1 MIGLDEQSGL
11 ACEHQDI
18 NMDSTPTATT
28 ACSYANF
35 LRLCECADPSQWKE
49 IRDHPKFFLCC
60 HGNVLSLK
68 RTGPRLLQPYFNQRT
83 RCLSHSFGKNTKSTA
98 KLVLEHFHPSFKESG
113 GYILFIDKNRKN
125 AKLSNLDFLPFE
137 EPRAKSFW
145 DVYYKTR
152 WDREDVPEEHV
163 KTYFDHILD
172 RDSVADF
179 CEKYN
184 AGIIPQSDE
193 LKLMV
198 EAGWVEKYGAR
209 RHSHRVI
216 PEGQIRQLLKYLVA
230 RATLLEG
237 KPPEKAVL
245 NAEKAEELTG
255 KDSAQEMEPF
265 EEEFSCLNNQ
275 ASQVI
280 RLDHEGVN
288 TGSTPPQNL
297 ELRQESAFD
306 PLQQWKVL
314 EENNLTAKV
323 EELVDDFKMNYF
335 LINNIQ
341 GEKRQALWEDRND
354 HIMQSWFEAAQDEV
368 YFEYLDNKKKKQR
381 TDSY

>member
-1 MIGLDEQSGL
+1 MQ
-11 ACEHQDI
+11 
-18 NMDSTPTATT
+18 
-28 ACSYANF
+28 
-35 LRLCECADPSQWKE
+35 
-49 IRDHPKFFLCC
+49 
-60 HGNVLSLK
+60 
-68 RTGPRLLQPYFNQRT
+68 
-83 RCLSHSFGKNTKSTA
+83 
-98 KLVLEHFHPSFKESG
+98 
-113 GYILFIDKNRKN
+113 
-125 AKLSNLDFLPFE
+125 KLSNLDFLPFE

-245 NAEKAEELTG
+245 NTEKAEELTG
-255 KDSAQEMEPF
+255 KDSAQEMKPF